1 MSKSS
6 ELAVQVKQ
14 LKRCGEMLIGIADS
28 LSQLFSSDEEK
39 HMHQRRLL
47 HLKKC
52 EEFLLLNQEKV
63 IQLKLKQFLPNL
75 V

>member
-6 ELAVQVKQ
+6 ELASQVKQ
-14 LKRCGEMLIGIADS
+14 LKQCGKMLIGIADS

-39 HMHQRRLL
+39 QTTKRIL